1 MDIESEHIGYIEAQS
16 GKQCIRIER
25 GEMWSNIK
33 VLKEQNNDEKKGS
46 LKDIVDLQVIFLD
59 NRNRL

>member
-1 MDIESEHIGYIEAQS
+1 MDIEPEHIGYIETQS